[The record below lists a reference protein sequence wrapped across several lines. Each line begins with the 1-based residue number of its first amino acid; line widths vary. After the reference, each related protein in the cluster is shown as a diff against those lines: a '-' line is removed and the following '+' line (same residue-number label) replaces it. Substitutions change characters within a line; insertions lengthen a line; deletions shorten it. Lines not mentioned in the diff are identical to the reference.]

1 MADGK
6 LSEFD
11 AKAREVVLLLRAGVQ
26 KVYEADGQVRGLL
39 ELAGEDEDD
48 TSALTKAMGDALDKI
63 EEGMTE
69 ALGALTLTV
78 GRRHVADL
86 VLDELTAHQAA
97 DGPADGPADIR
108 ERPGF

>member
-1 MADGK
+1 MADGE

-11 AKAREVVLLLRAGVQ
+11 AKARAVLLLLRAGVA
-26 KVYEADGQVRGLL
+26 KVYEADGQVQALL
-39 ELAGEDEDD
+39 EMSGEDEDD
-48 TSALTKAMGDALDKI
+48 TSALSKAMSEALDKI

-86 VLDELTAHQAA
+86 VADELVEHQA
-97 DGPADGPADIR
+97 GKGPADIR
-108 ERPGF
+108 DRPGF